1 MATNQHYLVKQL
13 SITNTDIAVPR
24 QRCPRSYLSSN
35 IHCPVKIRIC
45 QERRPPLHLQD
56 SIYDLHLRMILC
68 KIQLLWK
75 NIFVMKIPAVL
86 LVLRGETLGGWS
98 CRNWLNQCRWDRPG
112 YSQPTLGPNC
122 THTIHCIFAHY
133 KRGPIFDSEKEMM
146 ELQSTLNLA

>member
-1 MATNQHYLVKQL
+1 MATNQHYLVKQQ

-68 KIQLLWK
+68 KTQLL
-75 NIFVMKIPAVL
+75 MKKYICHENTCSASGAV
-86 LVLRGETLGGWS
+86 RRNFGW
-98 CRNWLNQCRWDRPG
+98 LK
-112 YSQPTLGPNC
+112 L
-122 THTIHCIFAHY
+122 
-133 KRGPIFDSEKEMM
+133 
-146 ELQSTLNLA
+146 